1 MNEGIQIGL
10 VVLGGLLY
18 MYILLT
24 RDIHEGR
31 MDKAKLETNGKTD

>member
-18 MYILLT
+18 MYILLIVKNKK
-24 RDIHEGR
+24 DEQC
-31 MDKAKLETNGKTD
+31 